1 MSDLQKALSDIS
13 NIRLHLAA
21 GTLFRGFG
29 PPVVAV
35 TGLMALIVAALQRI
49 YDPTPQVFDYV
60 ATWIAVAIVSVA
72 MIGAEMVI
80 RSRRQHGGLADA
92 QLLNAV
98 EHFLPIGAA
107 GAVVCA
113 VVVKFAPDAAWLLPG
128 LWSMLLGIALFVA
141 GRFLP
146 RTIVIAAAWYFLA
159 GAAVLLAA
167 SQTRTLSPWM
177 MGLPFSIGQ
186 FLVALVL
193 HVAMEREDEQE

>member
-35 TGLMALIVAALQRI
+35 TGLMALIVAALQGI